1 MNMLYSSFFSLK
13 FFQPAPNSPNLTL
26 LIKTDMITAPGS
38 SAVFLLLHSLKPQE
52 MKCKKQGWNEC
63 LMYKLYSL
71 TTELWSTQSFS
82 NTLPAN
88 TQANIHL
95 LHTHV
100 YVHTHTVLFNPN
112 TLAMQKASD
121 ISAFTFKII
130 RLLFPFFV
138 CKFFWHKFFLTSQI
152 IHLVMMQKKKEFIL
166 FWNLVRGAGE
176 SATTTHLYTA

>member
-13 FFQPAPNSPNLTL
+13 FFQLAPNSPNLTL
-26 LIKTDMITAPGS
+26 LIKTDMITASGS

-52 MKCKKQGWNEC
+52 MKCKEQGWNEC

-71 TTELWSTQSFS
+71 TTELWSTQSLS
-82 NTLPAN
+82 
-88 TQANIHL
+88 IY
-95 LHTHV
+95 THV
-100 YVHTHTVLFNPN
+100 YVHMHMVLFKPN

-130 RLLFPFFV
+130 RILFPFLV

-152 IHLVMMQKKKEFIL
+152 IHLAMMQKKKEFIL
-166 FWNLVRGAGE
+166 FWNLVRGAGN